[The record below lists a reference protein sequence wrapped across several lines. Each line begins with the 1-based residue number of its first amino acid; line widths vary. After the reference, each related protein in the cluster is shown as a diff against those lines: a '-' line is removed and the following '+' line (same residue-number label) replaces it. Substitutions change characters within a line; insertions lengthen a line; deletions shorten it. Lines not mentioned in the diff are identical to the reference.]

1 MPAHALSLH
10 VETDT
15 GSARIRDRVA
25 RALLVLAAAGA
36 VAAVVSAVSTVAD
49 AGPATRMVETWRMLG
64 FGVFAGV
71 FLLLAYRPRLYAG
84 IWELAILNKLGL
96 TLAALSFGSGTDGAG
111 AALIADG
118 AVTLILLAAYVLN
131 RGWTAWSAA
140 RGRGVMQGVSDRRHP
155 VRDGA

>member
-1 MPAHALSLH
+1 MPAHAPSLH
-10 VETDT
+10 LETGT
-15 GSARIRDRVA
+15 GSTRIRDRVA

-36 VAAVVSAVSTVAD
+36 VAAVAGAVGTVAA

-96 TLAALSFGSGTDGAG
+96 TLAALSYGSGTDGAG
-111 AALIADG
+111 VALIADG
-118 AVTLILLAAYVLN
+118 AVTAILLAAYVLS
-131 RGWTAWSAA
+131 RGWAAWSTA
-140 RGRGVMQGVSDRRHP
+140 RAV
-155 VRDGA
+155 A

>member
-1 MPAHALSLH
+1 MPAPAPFLH
-10 VETDT
+10 VETGT
-15 GSARIRDRVA
+15 GSTRIRDRVA

-36 VAAVVSAVSTVAD
+36 VAAVAGAVDGVAD

-64 FGVFAGV
+64 FGVFAGL

-118 AVTLILLAAYVLN
+118 SITLILLAAYVLSK
-131 RGWTAWSAA
+131 GWTAWSTARAA
-140 RGRGVMQGVSDRRHP
+140 
-155 VRDGA
+155 A

>member
-1 MPAHALSLH
+1 MPASAPSPH
-10 VETDT
+10 VETGT
-15 GSARIRDRVA
+15 GSGRIRDLVA

-36 VAAVVSAVSTVAD
+36 IAAVAGAVGAVAD

-111 AALIADG
+111 TVLIADG
-118 AVTLILLAAYVLN
+118 AVTIILLAAYVLS
-131 RGWTAWSAA
+131 RGWTAWGA
-140 RGRGVMQGVSDRRHP
+140 RFRCP
-155 VRDGA
+155 AC

>member
-1 MPAHALSLH
+1 MTVRTPSVAVGAVADSGR
-10 VETDT
+10 V
-15 GSARIRDRVA
+15 RDRVA
-25 RALLVLAAAGA
+25 QALLVLTALGA
-36 VAAVVSAVSTVAD
+36 VVAVVSAVGAVAD

-84 IWELAILNKLGL
+84 VWELSILNKLGL
-96 TLAALSFGSGTDGAG
+96 SLAALFFGSETAGAR

-118 AVTLILLAAYVLN
+118 AVTLMLLAAYVLA

-140 RGRGVMQGVSDRRHP
+140 RTM
-155 VRDGA
+155 A

>member
-1 MPAHALSLH
+1 MSAHAQSIH
-10 VETDT
+10 VETGT

-36 VAAVVSAVSTVAD
+36 AAAVAGAVGDVAD

-71 FLLLAYRPRLYAG
+71 FLLLGYRPRLYAG

-96 TLAALSFGSGTDGAG
+96 TLAALSFGSETDGAG

-118 AVTLILLAAYVLN
+118 VVTLMLLAAYVLS
-131 RGWTAWSAA
+131 RGWTAWSASRAQQA
-140 RGRGVMQGVSDRRHP
+140 R
-155 VRDGA
+155 

>member
-1 MPAHALSLH
+1 MPARAPSRH
-10 VETDT
+10 VKT
-15 GSARIRDRVA
+15 GSGAARIRDRVA

-36 VAAVVSAVSTVAD
+36 LAAVAGAVGAVAD

-71 FLLLAYRPRLYAG
+71 FLLLVYRPRLYAG
-84 IWELAILNKLGL
+84 IWELAILNKLAL

-118 AVTLILLAAYVLN
+118 AVTLILLAAYVLS
-131 RGWTAWSAA
+131 RGWTAWSTA
-140 RGRGVMQGVSDRRHP
+140 RAV
-155 VRDGA
+155 A